1 MNFESDKR
9 IKVNGACDKKK
20 WAASLMEVHFR
31 ECSNENGTVSNQ
43 GNV

>member
-9 IKVNGACDKKK
+9 IKVNGACKNKK
-20 WAASLMEVHFR
+20 WTAPLMEIPFTK
-31 ECSNENGTVSNQ
+31 CSNENGIVSNQ